1 MNIFIT
7 THAKQRYRE
16 RFLDNSHNVN
26 ILPLMLKD
34 IHSGKDITQK
44 IYNDVP
50 RFILYL
56 YEKYEELGIS
66 IIESI
71 DKNKIFILKKKDKS
85 IDCLYVITC
94 IKSENYLNQFK
105 NTSLSRE
112 DIFLKIKTIKSKLR
126 FK

>member
-26 ILPLMLKD
+26 ILPIMLKD

-56 YEKYEELGIS
+56 YEKYEELGIT
-66 IIESI
+66 IIQS
-71 DKNKIFILKKKDKS
+71 DDKIFLLKKKDKT

-112 DIFLKIKTIKSKLR
+112 DIFLKIKNIKSKLR